1 MGFWMCAALVVGN
14 IIGVSIFLLPASLA
28 PYGFNALTGW
38 LTTVAGCLVLA
49 GVFAALARV
58 FPEAD
63 GPFTYI
69 RETVGE
75 IPAFAAVWSYWVAT
89 WSANPV
95 LAIGT
100 VAYLKA
106 AIPALEA
113 VPSPVLALAMLWLCV
128 GVNLL
133 GVRSGGRVQMATT
146 ALKLAPMAAIV
157 LLGLWVLLSA
167 PASYVRHLPPTPIT
181 LPLTMSAATL
191 TLFAMLGLEC
201 ATIPGR
207 RVRDPARTVPRATMV
222 GVVVSAAIYI
232 AVSIIPLLLLP
243 QAALARSS
251 APFVDLMRPYL
262 GAGAG
267 RWLAAF
273 VVISGLGALNGWTL
287 VVGELTRTMAVSRV
301 LPAALGRANRWG
313 APGMALASTGAL
325 ASVLVAMNYSRSLVE
340 AFTFL
345 INVVT
350 AANLPLYLL
359 CSASLA
365 MLGAKRGGWW
375 LVLGSAGVAYC
386 LFVFV
391 GVGWASLQW
400 ALALILAGL
409 PVLALQRVGT
419 RGRRPA

>member
-1 MGFWMCAALVVGN
+1 MGFWMCTALVVGN

-49 GVFAALARV
+49 CVFAALAKV

-63 GPFTYI
+63 GPFSYI
-69 RETVGE
+69 RETLGE
-75 IPAFAAVWSYWVAT
+75 IPAFAAVWSYWVSC
-89 WSANPV
+89 WCANPV
-95 LAIGT
+95 LATGT
-100 VAYLKA
+100 AAYLKV

-113 VPSPVLALAMLWLCV
+113 VPSPVLALAVLWLCV
-128 GVNLL
+128 SVNLL
-133 GVRSGGRVQMATT
+133 GVRSGGRVQMVTT

-157 LLGLWVLLSA
+157 VLGLWVLASA
-167 PASYVRHLPPTPIT
+167 PTSYVRHPPPTPIT
-181 LPLTMSAATL
+181 LPLTMGAATL

-207 RVRDPARTVPRATMV
+207 RVRDPARTMPRATIV

-232 AVSIIPLLLLP
+232 AVSIIPMLLLP

-251 APFVDLMRPYL
+251 APFVDLMTPYV
-262 GAGAG
+262 GVGVG
-267 RWLAAF
+267 RWLALF

-287 VVGELTRTMAVSRV
+287 VVGELTRTMGRSRI
-301 LPAALGRANRWG
+301 LPSVLGRTNRWG
-313 APGMALASTGAL
+313 APGAALVTTGAL
-325 ASVLVAMNYSRSLVE
+325 ASALVAMNYSRTLVE

-365 MLGAKRGGWW
+365 
-375 LVLGSAGVAYC
+375 VLGSERRAGWLVFGLAGVAYC
-386 LFVFV
+386 VFVFI
-391 GVGWASLQW
+391 GVGWTSFQW
-400 ALALILAGL
+400 ALVLMLAGL
-409 PVLALQRVGT
+409 PVLALQRLGPL
-419 RGRRPA
+419 RRRAG